1 MTMLGLESEWDFSNL
16 LYSPSNSSPSNI
28 YLINLGVYPDPKKP
42 FEEAYKDPK
51 LLNNHRL
58 DWFVVKDDFEFSISE
73 EDSLLLLREVTLP
86 SIEFVLEAMSDGT
99 LPNLD
104 AAKKFLAST
113 QSLSSKLPNSAT
125 ACRSVQTL
133 PTEHTDVTSQTLITS
148 LGSNNANNIDEDRTA
163 DLNSAEYQSM
173 YQRNNVTMDM
183 PLKGDLNS
191 IIVVEAILDY
201 YIDISDRCLKQT
213 EGSPTDDLFG
223 KKHTQ
228 NTRIRIS

>member
-1 MTMLGLESEWDFSNL
+1 MGFQQFTLLAIVFFSVQ
-16 LYSPSNSSPSNI
+16 
-28 YLINLGVYPDPKKP
+28 YLINLGVYPDPKKL
-42 FEEAYKDPK
+42 FEEVYKDLK
-51 LLNNHRL
+51 LLDNHRL
-58 DWFVVKDDFEFSISE
+58 DWFDVKDDFEFSISE

-125 ACRSVQTL
+125 ARRSVQTL

-148 LGSNNANNIDEDRTA
+148 LGSNNVNNIDEDRTA

-173 YQRNNVTMDM
+173 YQRETM
-183 PLKGDLNS
+183 LLW
-191 IIVVEAILDY
+191 I
-201 YIDISDRCLKQT
+201 CL
-213 EGSPTDDLFG
+213 
-223 KKHTQ
+223 
-228 NTRIRIS
+228 